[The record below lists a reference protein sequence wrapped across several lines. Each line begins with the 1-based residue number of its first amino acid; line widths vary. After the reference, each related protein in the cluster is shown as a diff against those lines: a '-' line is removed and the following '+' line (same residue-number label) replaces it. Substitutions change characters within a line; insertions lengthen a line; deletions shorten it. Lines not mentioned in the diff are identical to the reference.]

1 MSRADFFPSL
11 PLRDIVIFPGMI
23 IPLFVGRDKS
33 IRALNEVM
41 KTNKKIIL
49 LTQKNAEIDDPVE
62 EDLYSVGCESK
73 ILQLLKLPDGTV
85 KVLVEGIDRIKI
97 IETKN
102 EKEIFMCSMEVV
114 KDKIDSK
121 EDLLSLSIA
130 IIRKLEKLT
139 NLNKKIS
146 TELFTNLKEQKNPSK
161 IADLI
166 AGQLN
171 ISIFE
176 KQKLLETI
184 DLKSRLEKLMN
195 HINNEINVIGVEKRI
210 RGRVKTQMEKTQ
222 REYYLNE
229 QMKAIQR
236 ELGDIEDGKDEITNL
251 QKAIIKAKM
260 SKEASTKCLSELKKL
275 KSMSPMSAEATVV
288 RNYLDWMVELPW
300 NNKDKKLDINIK
312 QAKEILDQDHY
323 GLDKVKERILEY
335 LAVQKRV
342 GKVKGT
348 ILCFVGPPGV
358 GKTSLGK
365 SIARATG
372 RKFVRISLGGIRDE
386 AEIRGHRRTYIGSL
400 PGKIIQ
406 QMKKAGTKN
415 PLFLLDE
422 IDKVGTDYR
431 GDPSSALLEAL
442 DPEQNAAFNDHYL
455 EVDYDLSDV
464 MFVTTANTLNILP
477 SLLDR
482 LEVIRIPGY
491 TEDEKINIA
500 NNYLIP
506 KQIKNN
512 GLKDEEWNLDQDAL
526 KDIIQSYT
534 KEAGVRNLEREISK
548 LARKTVKNILT
559 NEAKSEI
566 NSKNL
571 SDYLGVKK
579 FKYGEIEPDN
589 KIGVAT
595 GLAWTEFGGEI
606 LKIESAIM
614 PGKGKM
620 QITGK
625 LGDVKQESVKA
636 AKSYVRSKSLEFG
649 IIPPIFERKDFH
661 VHVPEGATPKD
672 GPSAGIAM
680 VTAIVS
686 SITGIPVDKNIE
698 CFDVFNLKPR
708 KDIFYAMSHGVN
720 RATLKKGKSDSRIY
734 FLNSLIKK
742 INGINYD
749 FYGFENKEPIWGDNF
764 YNALTNS
771 KMGLN
776 LSRGLPTKYYS
787 SNRIASLMGN
797 GLLTFI
803 DKKTQLGDIFKKNE
817 IISYENLDDLAN
829 KINFYKNNDYKEK
842 KLRRMEKINT
852 LKYSM
857 KLKFQ
862 NIL

>member
-1 MSRADFFPSL
+1 MNKNIFFPSL
-11 PLRDIVIFPGMI
+11 PLRDVVVFPGMI
-23 IPLFVGRDKS
+23 APLFVGREKS
-33 IRALNEVM
+33 INALNEVM
-41 KTNKKIIL
+41 KTNKKIVLI
-49 LTQKNAEIDDPVE
+49 TQKNAEKDDPNE
-62 EDLYSVGCESK
+62 KDLYSFGCESK
-73 ILQLLKLPDGTV
+73 VLQLLKLPDGTV
-85 KVLVEGIDRIKI
+85 KVLIEGLDRVKI
-97 IETKN
+97 IECKDDKN
-102 EKEIFMCSMEVV
+102 YLATLTEII
-114 KDKIDSK
+114 KDKIDSPQ
-121 EDLLSLSIA
+121 EDILALSTA

-146 TELFTNLKEQKNPSK
+146 LELMSSLKQQKNPSM
-161 IADLI
+161 IADHI

-176 KQKLLETI
+176 KQKLLEMI
-184 DLKSRLEKLMN
+184 NLKMRLEKLMEL
-195 HINNEINVIGVEKRI
+195 INNEVNVISVEKRI
-210 RGRVKTQMEKTQ
+210 RGRVKNQMEKTQ

-236 ELGDIEDGKDEITNL
+236 ELGEIDDGKDETTQL
-251 QKAIIKAKM
+251 QKSIIKAKM
-260 SKEASTKCLSELKKL
+260 SKEATKKCLSELKKL
-275 KSMSPMSAEATVV
+275 KSMSSMSAEATVV

-300 NNKDKKLDINIK
+300 NNKEKLQEKISIVEAKK
-312 QAKEILDQDHY
+312 ILDADHY
-323 GLDKVKERILEY
+323 GLEKVKERILEY

-342 GKVKGT
+342 GKIKGA

-372 RKFVRISLGGIRDE
+372 RKFIRMSLGGIRDE

-442 DPEQNAAFNDHYL
+442 DPEQNVTFNDHYL

-464 MFVTTANTLNILP
+464 MFVTTANTLSILP
-477 SLLDR
+477 PLLDR

-506 KQIKNN
+506 KQIKDN
-512 GLKDEEWNLDQDAL
+512 GLKNDEWKLDKDVL

-548 LARKTVKNILT
+548 LARKTVKIILT
-559 NEAKSEI
+559 NKIEKLEI

-579 FKYGEIEPDN
+579 FKYDEIEETN

-595 GLAWTEFGGEI
+595 GLAWTEYGGEI
-606 LKIESAIM
+606 LKIESAMM

-625 LGDVKQESVKA
+625 LGDVMQESVKA

-649 IIPPIFERKDFH
+649 IIPPIFEKKDFH

-680 VTAIVS
+680 VTSIVS
-686 SITGIPVDKNIE
+686 SITGIPVDKNVAMTGEVTLRGHVLHIGGLKEKLLAAHRARIPKILIPEDNKKDLIE
-698 CFDVFNLKPR
+698 IP
-708 KDIFYAMSHGVN
+708 
-720 RATLKKGKSDSRIY
+720 
-734 FLNSLIKK
+734 KK
-742 INGINYD
+742 I
-749 FYGFENKEPIWGDNF
+749 
-764 YNALTNS
+764 
-771 KMGLN
+771 
-776 LSRGLPTKYYS
+776 
-787 SNRIASLMGN
+787 
-797 GLLTFI
+797 
-803 DKKTQLGDIFKKNE
+803 
-817 IISYENLDDLAN
+817 LDDLEITTVKTVDEVL
-829 KINFYKNNDYKEK
+829 KIALTKELIPVEWIEVENLPK
-842 KLRRMEKINT
+842 SRSTEKPVTIPN
-852 LKYSM
+852 
-857 KLKFQ
+857 
-862 NIL
+862 